1 MIGILL
7 ITHNGLGDSLVDC
20 VKHVTGDVPPNLKS
34 IAVLADDNVQQK
46 IAESRALIAQLNTG
60 EGVLLLTDLFGAT
73 PCNIA
78 QQLCQAGQVTCVAGI
93 NLPMLLRVLGYC
105 QQTLA
110 EVTQKALTGGRE
122 NIISIVEPL
131 AK

>member
-7 ITHNGLGDSLVDC
+7 ITHNGLGDSLIDC
-20 VKHVTGDVPPNLKS
+20 VKHVMGDVPPNLKS
-34 IAVLADDNVQQK
+34 IAVLADDNVQK
-46 IAESRALIAQLNTG
+46 KFFSGRALIAQLNTG

-78 QQLCQAGQVTCVAGI
+78 QQLCQTGQVTCVTGV

-122 NIISIVEPL
+122 NIISIDTPL
-131 AK
+131 PK

>member
-7 ITHNGLGDSLVDC
+7 ITHNGLGDSLMDC
-20 VKHVTGDVPPNLKS
+20 VKHVMGDVPPNLKS
-34 IAVLADDNVQQK
+34 IAVLADDNVQKK
-46 IAESRALIAQLNTG
+46 IVAGRELIAQLNSG

-78 QQLCQAGQVTCVAGI
+78 QQLCQAGQVTCVTGV

-105 QQTLA
+105 QQSLT

-122 NIISIVEPL
+122 NIISIDTLLP
-131 AK
+131 K

>member
-7 ITHNGLGDSLVDC
+7 ITHNGLGDSLLDC
-20 VKHVTGDVPPNLKS
+20 VKHVMGGVPSNLKS
-34 IAVLADDNVQQK
+34 MAVLADDSAQQK
-46 IAESRALIAQLNTG
+46 IVEGRILIEQLNTG

-78 QQLCQAGQVTCVAGI
+78 RQLCQAGRVTCVTGV

-110 EVTQKALTGGRE
+110 EVTRKALTGGRD
-122 NIISIVEPL
+122 NIMSIDTPL
-131 AK
+131 QN

>member
-20 VKHVTGDVPPNLKS
+20 VKHVMGDVPPNLKS
-34 IAVLADDNVQQK
+34 IAVLADDNMPHK
-46 IAESRALIAQLNTG
+46 IAEGRALIAQLHTG
-60 EGVLLLTDLFGAT
+60 EGVLLLTDLYGAS

-78 QQLCQAGQVTCVAGI
+78 QQLCEAGQVTCVAGI

-105 QQTLA
+105 QQTLT

-122 NIISIVEPL
+122 NIILIDTPL
-131 AK
+131 PK

>member
-7 ITHNGLGDSLVDC
+7 ITHNGLGDSLLDC
-20 VKHVTGDVPPNLKS
+20 VKHVTGGVPPNLKS

-46 IAESRALIAQLNTG
+46 IVEGRALIAQLNTG
-60 EGVLLLTDLFGAT
+60 EGILLLTDLFGAT

-78 QQLCQAGQVTCVAGI
+78 RQLCQTGQVTCVAGV

-110 EVTQKALTGGRE
+110 EITQKALTGGRE
-122 NIISIVEPL
+122 NIISLDTSLP
-131 AK
+131 K

>member
-60 EGVLLLTDLFGAT
+60 EGVLLLTDLCGAT

>member
-7 ITHNGLGDSLVDC
+7 ITHNGLGDSLLDC
-20 VKHVTGDVPPNLKS
+20 VKHVMGDVPHNLKS
-34 IAVLADDNVQQK
+34 MAILADDNVQQK
-46 IAESRALIAQLNTG
+46 IVEGRTLIAQLNTG

-78 QQLCQAGQVTCVAGI
+78 QQLCQAGQVTCVTGV

-105 QQTLA
+105 HQTLTEIA
-110 EVTQKALTGGRE
+110 QKALTGGRE
-122 NIISIVEPL
+122 NIIPIDIPL
-131 AK
+131 PK